1 MAEAAFRVL
10 QIGKEGTFGTEVD
23 ATLIYPCDPGS
34 AEFTLNRATET
45 PDEDFGRLSSTSAGR
60 SSTGV
65 RIATASLSSAARFED
80 LGYWLSMAL
89 GTASTAGTA
98 AGTATWT
105 ADETSSTADSYTVES
120 ADGVQP
126 FIATGVV
133 VTGFELGFDA
143 IGAGENAM
151 WTFSADLQAADL
163 GTGTVTSG
171 LSVPTTLTTIEGHLS
186 RMYEGPAG
194 TAFASL
200 SELSSS
206 LVSYRCRV
214 TAEKPLRPYGG
225 TADKATSHGSRKRQ
239 IEVSGLV
246 KLASTPISDFWDIY
260 NVSGSLPTSRR
271 MRVKSVLGTKDLT
284 IDHRLIYNDV
294 HVEPDGRDGE
304 RLLSFTARGEYDS
317 SLSSNLQI
325 VIGGID
331 VSSL

>member
-34 AEFTLNRATET
+34 AEFTLNRATDS
-45 PDEDFGRLSSTSAGR
+45 PDEDQGGLSAVPAGR

-65 RIATASLSSAARFED
+65 RIATASLSSPARFED

-143 IGAGENAM
+143 LGAGENAM
-151 WTFSADLQAADL
+151 WTWSADLQAADL

-186 RMYEGPAG
+186 RMYEGPSG

-200 SELSSS
+200 SELSAS
-206 LVSYRCRV
+206 LVSYRLRV
-214 TAEKPLRPYGG
+214 TCEKPLRPYGG
-225 TADKATSHGSRKRQ
+225 TADKAEAKGAKKRTV
-239 IEVSGLV
+239 EVSGLV
-246 KLASTPISDFWDIY
+246 KVSSTTITDFWDTY

-271 MRVKSVLGTKDLT
+271 MRVKSALGTKDLT
-284 IDHRLIYNDV
+284 IDHRLVYSDV
-294 HVEPDGRDGE
+294 HIEPDGRDGE
-304 RLLSFTARGEYDS
+304 RLLSFTATGEKDS
-317 SLSSNLQI
+317 SLATNLQV

-331 VSSL
+331 VSNF